1 MATIRILLTTAVSV
15 AMLAGL
21 ALAAPVQACDSRSDP
36 DCAPAESAATN
47 SPQQI
52 APPQRQTRRVQKA
65 RKSQRAAQR
74 SGTSAIMGGESSIA
88 LIARLP
94 WWRADQPHLLFAR
107 MNSEVESQV
116 LVAADAWLVT
126 FASTNVAAGKGDR
139 IELASTDGLND
150 VALNDLALNDLALAT
165 DQATIVDSGELNEID
180 LTATQA
186 PAGPDQSWLHTLLA
200 LLGGALA
207 AASTARI
214 FLV

>member
-1 MATIRILLTTAVSV
+1 MATIRILLTTAMSV
-15 AMLAGL
+15 AILSGL

-36 DCAPAESAATN
+36 DCAPAKSAATK
-47 SPQQI
+47 SPQRI
-52 APPQRQTRRVQKA
+52 APPQQQTRPVRKA

-94 WWRADQPHLLFAR
+94 WWRADQPHLLSAR

-116 LVAADAWLVT
+116 LIAADAWLVT
-126 FASTNVAAGKGDR
+126 FAATNVAVGKGGR
-139 IELASTDGLND
+139 IELASADGLND
-150 VALNDLALNDLALAT
+150 MALNDLALAT
-165 DQATIVDSGELNEID
+165 EQATLVDAGELNEID
-180 LTATQA
+180 LTAGQA